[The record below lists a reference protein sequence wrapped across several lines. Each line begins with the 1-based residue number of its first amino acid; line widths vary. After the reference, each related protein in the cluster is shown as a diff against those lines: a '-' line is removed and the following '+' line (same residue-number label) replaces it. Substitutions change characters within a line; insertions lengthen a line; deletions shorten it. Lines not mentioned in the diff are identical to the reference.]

1 MRDNEDVWVKRK
13 EILSR
18 TGLFPTFLPVFFHER
33 SPRGPNLRFV
43 LYPSTSF
50 LKFTETEFRN
60 IGNPGFYIMMKL
72 GDWKMLSPEMNAI
85 FDICEWPRSF
95 CLFYLRLFNRYW
107 SRK

>member
-13 EILSR
+13 GILSR
-18 TGLFPTFLPVFFHER
+18 TGLFPTFLFFFHER

-85 FDICEWPRSF
+85 FDICEWLRSF
-95 CLFYLRLFNRYW
+95 FVLFKIYN
-107 SRK
+107 